1 MSQIHN
7 TDSYR
12 ANKVNDIK
20 KKFNYIRVINAWHS
34 KRTFIL
40 SLRYTIVSGDKTAD
54 FSIGEN
60 SGVLRVNRQL
70 DFERKNAYQLTIQVT
85 EGQRGT
91 EKK

>member
-1 MSQIHN
+1 M
-7 TDSYR
+7 
-12 ANKVNDIK
+12 
-20 KKFNYIRVINAWHS
+20 AWKS
-34 KRTFIL
+34 KRVFIL

-85 EGQRGT
+85 DGQRSM
-91 EKK
+91 EREYM